1 MPRHHDAIVVGAGIV
16 GLCVAYYLV
25 KAGLK
30 TISIDQGYITTGTSG
45 AGNGNI
51 IVGNRQPGLLA
62 ELARRSLLEYERMGN
77 GEMGDFELKR
87 SGSYLLLETQAQ
99 AEEARQLI
107 ARQKSRGLA
116 LAYLSTVEL
125 AEAVPGVSVELAGAV
140 YCRDDCS
147 LNPLLFLRALRRRI
161 QDHGGSFA
169 FYETVGNIKRRRSGL
184 FRVCTGAGTYRS
196 PVVVDCAGVQ
206 AGLIASL
213 LGEQVPVAPNKGHI
227 VVTEKVPHLRIP
239 AKLRDW
245 ADASD
250 SQPAA
255 GEPVNTVIESTAAG
269 NLLIGKSEAGAESPA
284 CVSLPTVRAI
294 LARALRFLPRL
305 REVKVIRIYTGL
317 RPRSEDGLPIIGAS
331 AVTAGLYY
339 ACGHGGDGVSSA
351 PETGRLLSRLIAEG
365 QSERIMR
372 EFTPARFIKP

>member
-1 MPRHHDAIVVGAGIV
+1 M
-16 GLCVAYYLV
+16 CVAYYLV
-25 KAGLK
+25 KAGLR
-30 TISIDQGYITTGTSG
+30 TLNIDQGYITAGTSG

-77 GEMGDFELKR
+77 GEMGDFELER
-87 SGSYLLLETQAQ
+87 NGSYLLLETEAQ

-107 ARQKSRGLA
+107 ARQEGRGLS
-116 LAYLSTVEL
+116 LAYLSAGEL
-125 AEAVPGVSVELAGAV
+125 AEAVPGVSAKLAGAV

-161 QDHGGSFA
+161 QDHGGGFA
-169 FYETVGNIKRRRSGL
+169 FYEKVGKIQRTPSGL
-184 FRVCTGAGTYRS
+184 FCVYTGAGTYRS

-206 AGLIASL
+206 ARPIASL

-250 SQPAA
+250 SQE

-269 NLLIGKSEAGAESPA
+269 NLLIGKSEAGTESSA
-284 CVSLPTVRAI
+284 SVSLPTVRAI
-294 LARALRFLPRL
+294 LDRALRFLPCL

-317 RPRSEDGLPIIGAS
+317 RPRSGDGLPIIGAS
-331 AVTAGLYY
+331 AITAGLYY

-351 PETGRLLSRLIAEG
+351 PETGRLLSRRIAEG
-365 QSERIMR
+365 RSERIMR
-372 EFTPARFIKP
+372 EFAPARFIKP

>member
-1 MPRHHDAIVVGAGIV
+1 M
-16 GLCVAYYLV
+16 CVAHYLV
-25 KAGLK
+25 KAGLR
-30 TISIDQGYITTGTSG
+30 TLNIDQGYLTSGTSG

-77 GEMGDFELKR
+77 GELGDFELER
-87 SGSYLLLETQAQ
+87 NGSYLLLETEAQ

-107 ARQKSRGLA
+107 AKQEGRGLS
-116 LAYLSTVEL
+116 LACLSAGEL
-125 AEAVPGVSVELAGAV
+125 AEAVPGVSAELAGAV

-161 QDHGGSFA
+161 QDHGGGFA
-169 FYETVGNIKRRRSGL
+169 FYEWVREIQRTRSGL
-184 FRVCTGAGTYRS
+184 FRLITAAGTYSS

-206 AGLIASL
+206 AGAIANL
-213 LGEQVPVAPNKGHI
+213 LGEQLPVAPNMGHI

-250 SQPAA
+250 NQPAV

-269 NLLIGKSEAGAESPA
+269 NLLIGKSEAGAESTA
-284 CVSLPTVRAI
+284 GVSLPTVRAI
-294 LARALRFLPRL
+294 LVRALRFLPCL

-317 RPRSEDGLPIIGAS
+317 RPRSGDGLPIIGAS
-331 AVTAGLYY
+331 AITSGLYY

-351 PETGRLLSRLIAEG
+351 PETGRLLSLLIAEG
-365 QSERIMR
+365 RSERFMR
-372 EFTPARFIKP
+372 EFAPARFVKP